1 MNSSKLL
8 GRMGKLLPVGLL
20 ALLSGCNMIVLDPKG
35 QVGLAQRDLLYI
47 CVGLMLLVVIPVIIA
62 TLVFAWKYRE
72 ANTRAEYL
80 PDWAHSNKIEVF
92 VWGVPIAI
100 ILVLATLTWYSSH
113 SLDPYKPLVSDKKPI
128 RVQVVSMDWKWLF
141 IYPEE
146 GIASINELAFPVN
159 TPVSFEITSDTVM
172 NAFFIPQLGSMIY
185 AMSGMRTELNLDAHE
200 IGDYHGL
207 SANYSGNGFSKMSF
221 TAKAVNDND
230 YQAWL
235 AKAKAAPLQLTDEQY
250 SNLSLLR
257 NLKKADVTYFS
268 SVTPNLFTRVQHK
281 YASPN
286 AKDREVAL
294 AMNTICRAGE

>member
-1 MNSSKLL
+1 MNSSKTL
-8 GRMGKLLPVGLL
+8 GLVRKLLPVGLL

-47 CVGLMLLVVIPVIIA
+47 CVALMLLVVIPVIIA

-72 ANTRAEYL
+72 SNARAEYQ
-80 PDWAHSNKIEVF
+80 PNWAHSNKIEAF

-146 GIASINELAFPVN
+146 GVASINELAFPVN
-159 TPVSFEITSDTVM
+159 TPVRFEITSDTVM

-207 SANYSGNGFSKMSF
+207 STNYSGNGFSKMSF
-221 TAKAVNDND
+221 TAKAVSDAD

-235 AKAKAAPLQLTDEQY
+235 DKAKAAPLQLTDEQY
-250 SNLSLLR
+250 RNLSLLR

-268 SVTPNLFTRVQHK
+268 SVAPDLFTRVQHK
-281 YASPN
+281 YASPT